1 MYHEQETRKQTIEV
15 LNMGILGSEI
25 SGIWV
30 DECGW
35 SNSPAQYKSRDHNR
49 IMVVIL
55 TEIERKGFRYM
66 SFDINFEG
74 AIKDMIERKFITCC
88 NLHTK
93 ATLLKY
99 FPNYTRW
106 KRFHERMEELQCPLT
121 QDSCC
126 LC

>member
-1 MYHEQETRKQTIEV
+1 
-15 LNMGILGSEI
+15 MGILGSEI

-93 ATLLKY
+93 VGRLHGSFGVLSDGRDFMNVWRNFNAL
-99 FPNYTRW
+99 
-106 KRFHERMEELQCPLT
+106 
-121 QDSCC
+121 
-126 LC
+126 